1 MFNRSS
7 TLLAILLAL
16 VMCQFSSESSGGI
29 FTISDADFSGGVYDF
44 TYFSHTN
51 KAYVNGTEVAFCS
64 LVMTN
69 TGFTGPTTEGG
80 GTYWHANGYFTSTQ
94 LAGDVTLGWD
104 LSAVTSKIEKVELL
118 TNAALFQ
125 FSPWTP
131 HAFED
136 KLFGEIATP
145 NAFGTGAYTRYF
157 EYEGNNGTATTTN
170 YTLLEDVTT
179 NLSTTW
185 LDDPDLFELRLG
197 YQQHTIDA
205 AHPNIPGKHLQ
216 IFRNNIAAANP
227 SFQFRLTAA
236 STAAAVPEPSSVI
249 ALTLA
254 GLAMMVR
261 KRRCCT
267 ASAA

>member
-1 MFNRSS
+1 MSHRRANS
-7 TLLAILLAL
+7 L
-16 VMCQFSSESSGGI
+16 VISVAMVICHFGTESFADI
-29 FTISDADFSGGVYDF
+29 FTVSDANFSGGVYDF
-44 TYFSHTN
+44 RYFSHTN
-51 KAYVNGTEVAFCS
+51 KAYVNGVEVAFGS

-80 GTYWHANGYFTSTQ
+80 GTYWYANGYFNAAQ
-94 LAGDVTLGWD
+94 VAGDVTLGWD
-104 LSAVTSKIEKVELL
+104 LSAVTSKLDKVELL

-157 EYEGNNGTATTTN
+157 EYEGNNDTATTTN

-185 LDDPDLFELRLG
+185 LDDPNLFELRLG

-236 STAAAVPEPSSVI
+236 STAAVPEPSSAI
-249 ALTLA
+249 ALTVIGVATLA
-254 GLAMMVR
+254 R
-261 KRRCCT
+261 KRRRCRT
-267 ASAA
+267 APA